1 MKSKKLSASTSESS
15 KKEKKKKKKKE
26 NKKKQKIKKLQAK
39 DESPEDKLK
48 AVSIVVIEHWLFII
62 YVSVDTYAVTCCC
75 F

>member
-1 MKSKKLSASTSESS
+1 LESKPSTSTSDSS

-26 NKKKQKIKKLQAK
+26 KKRKQKRKKLQVK

-48 AVSIVVIEHWLFII
+48 AVSIVVIEQWFII
-62 YVSVDTYAVTCCC
+62 VCVPVHTYAVTCCC

>member
-1 MKSKKLSASTSESS
+1 LESKQSTSTSESI

-26 NKKKQKIKKLQAK
+26 KKKKLKRKKLQAK

-48 AVSIVVIEHWLFII
+48 AVSIVLIDQWFFIV
-62 YVSVDTYAVTCCC
+62 YVAVDTYAVTCCC